1 MEKLHERVHSIAHGG
16 VSVLNAIPLN
26 VGSTVAVDIGVE
38 VCSSVN
44 EHPKPSFGLVKAIL
58 DHFENLTGNRFDAR
72 ITSTIPPAMGLKSSS
87 AVSVALIQAISSISG
102 INVFPPRLSAVI
114 SRRIGISITGAF
126 DDAVSAY
133 YGGCFITNNAS
144 MTIEKRICFDP
155 DSVFVIL
162 ANGKRQTINPLS
174 LKSRKEEFR
183 DVLNMAKRNDII
195 GAMNLNGRLV
205 AQCMNY
211 DLKPVLLAEK
221 LGAMASGISGNGP
234 SVFALFRKGEEGP
247 LVEKFSELGR
257 TIVTRPVEFECE
269 D

>member
-1 MEKLHERVHSIAHGG
+1 MGKLHEGVHSIAHGG
-16 VSVLNAIPLN
+16 ISVLNAIPLN

-38 VCSSVN
+38 VRSSVN
-44 EHPKPSFGLVKAIL
+44 ERPKPSFGLVKAIL

-87 AVSVALIQAISSISG
+87 AVSVALIKAIALISG
-102 INVFPPRLSAVI
+102 TNVFPPRLSAVI

-144 MTIEKRICFDP
+144 TTIEKRLCFDP
-155 DSVFVIL
+155 ETVFVIL
-162 ANGKRQTINPLS
+162 ANGKRQTINPLN
-174 LKSRKEEFR
+174 LRGRKEEFR
-183 DVLNMAKRNDII
+183 DALNMARRNDIL

-205 AQCMNY
+205 AQFMNY
-211 DLKPVLLAEK
+211 DLKPMLLAEK

-234 SVFALFRKGEEGP
+234 SIFALFKKGEEGP
-247 LVEKFSELGR
+247 LIEKFSELGR